1 MQKKS
6 YPELIKSDIK
16 LTIGMLVSNHV
27 EYIRKVMEALKPL
40 LLAVPSELVV
50 IDTKGEE
57 TDGSIAIVRE
67 YTDKIYPFTWC
78 NDFSAARNFCLSHAK
93 GEWFLYQDDDEWFD
107 DVQEFIDF
115 FQSGECERYY
125 SGYYYTKDYAADGS
139 SSMAIAGRMIRR
151 TTDTKFVG
159 KVHETFNE
167 VYAPNKLFQCFTHH
181 MGYVYTT
188 EEAQKKHQERNL
200 MILREEFKERGYT
213 PVVCSQIVQ
222 ELLAVKETAKE
233 GFTFAMESLEEFRR
247 QDKLLNSNVQWI
259 LVASVR
265 YFSLTGEYEAQLAH
279 VAQLQKEYPFTQM
292 AALALAAVVAVES
305 ARNED
310 AERMCQFA
318 KQFMENWDWL
328 KSHEEEA
335 LLQTQLDF
343 PRYYTEGY
351 YNNIAGL
358 AAVAANRMGDYL
370 LANSYWKRLPWQQPG
385 FDGAKYAEE
394 LQKTVNGL
402 TLLVS
407 KEKKEYNKQ
416 EEPKAKTPV
425 FVQSDIKLTIGM
437 LVSNRKQYIRK
448 VLDGIKPLL
457 DAVPSELIV
466 VDTKGADG
474 DGSIDIVRE
483 YTDNIYSFA
492 WCDDFSA
499 ARNVCLEH
507 AKGEWFMYLD
517 DDECFDNV
525 QELIEFFQSGKYK
538 QYGSGYYYIKNYAK
552 DGASSMTIV
561 GRMVRRTATTR
572 FVGRVHEGFN
582 EVYEPKKV
590 FQCFAHH
597 YGYVFADDVAKK
609 EHQRRNVS
617 LLQKELETAG
627 PTPRICA
634 QMMQELLYRKET
646 AEEGYQF
653 YLANIKELEKN
664 NQLADSCTQWMLVAS
679 VRYFK
684 IKNDYDGLLTQTR
697 CLMEQYP
704 LNQMAQAALAGV
716 VIEASAPKG
725 NLTAILDYAPLY
737 KEAWLWL
744 QKNETEAIPQK
755 QLDFPKYITQEYAI
769 QVFQA
774 AATCANAVQDY
785 VTAYGYW
792 EMLPW
797 NDKSFDG
804 SPYVK
809 GMQETLAGLEQ
820 AGE

>member
-1 MQKKS
+1 
-6 YPELIKSDIK
+6 
-16 LTIGMLVSNHV
+16 
-27 EYIRKVMEALKPL
+27 
-40 LLAVPSELVV
+40 
-50 IDTKGEE
+50 
-57 TDGSIAIVRE
+57 
-67 YTDKIYPFTWC
+67 
-78 NDFSAARNFCLSHAK
+78 
-93 GEWFLYQDDDEWFD
+93 
-107 DVQEFIDF
+107 
-115 FQSGECERYY
+115 
-125 SGYYYTKDYAADGS
+125 
-139 SSMAIAGRMIRR
+139 
-151 TTDTKFVG
+151 
-159 KVHETFNE
+159 
-167 VYAPNKLFQCFTHH
+167 
-181 MGYVYTT
+181 
-188 EEAQKKHQERNL
+188 
-200 MILREEFKERGYT
+200 
-213 PVVCSQIVQ
+213 
-222 ELLAVKETAKE
+222 
-233 GFTFAMESLEEFRR
+233 
-247 QDKLLNSNVQWI
+247 
-259 LVASVR
+259 
-265 YFSLTGEYEAQLAH
+265 
-279 VAQLQKEYPFTQM
+279 LQKEYPFTQM

-597 YGYVFADDVAKK
+597 YGYVFEDDVAKK
-609 EHQRRNVS
+609 EHQRRNV
-617 LLQKELETAG
+617 
-627 PTPRICA
+627 
-634 QMMQELLYRKET
+634 
-646 AEEGYQF
+646 EG
-653 YLANIKELEKN
+653 
-664 NQLADSCTQWMLVAS
+664 
-679 VRYFK
+679 
-684 IKNDYDGLLTQTR
+684 
-697 CLMEQYP
+697 
-704 LNQMAQAALAGV
+704 
-716 VIEASAPKG
+716 
-725 NLTAILDYAPLY
+725 
-737 KEAWLWL
+737 
-744 QKNETEAIPQK
+744 
-755 QLDFPKYITQEYAI
+755 
-769 QVFQA
+769 
-774 AATCANAVQDY
+774 
-785 VTAYGYW
+785 
-792 EMLPW
+792 
-797 NDKSFDG
+797 
-804 SPYVK
+804 
-809 GMQETLAGLEQ
+809 
-820 AGE
+820 